1 MGQGLVKRWIGTL
14 KHLLVDARHEP
25 RRPTGLQRTVL
36 RLRGENHP
44 VRILDISASGAMV
57 AFDGHAE
64 PGETVILQVL
74 DRGPIEGQVRWS
86 NGGRLGIGFAET
98 KDFSPT

>member
-1 MGQGLVKRWIGTL
+1 MRQGLAKRWIGTL
-14 KHLLVDARHEP
+14 KRMLVDARHEP

-36 RLRGENHP
+36 TFRGRDHP
-44 VRILDISASGAMV
+44 VRILDISQMGAMIS
-57 AFDGHAE
+57 FDGRAE

-98 KDFSPT
+98 KDLIRP